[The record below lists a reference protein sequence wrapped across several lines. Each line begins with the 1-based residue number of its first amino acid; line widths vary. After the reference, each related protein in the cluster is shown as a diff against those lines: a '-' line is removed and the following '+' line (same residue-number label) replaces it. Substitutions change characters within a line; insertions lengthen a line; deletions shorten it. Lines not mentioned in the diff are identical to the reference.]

1 MRKRGLSMKLMTI
14 AVVVGLMSGVAS
26 QAASQPLKVFILA
39 GQSNMVGHGKVEEG
53 RDPAGGK
60 KEVEGG
66 LGSLRYFVRQHE
78 EQYGARGKTPLVDI
92 AGKWLVRDNVYIH
105 CTADAAKMKG
115 LLTVGFGA
123 GGWIGPEFGFGHVV
137 GNASRD
143 PVLIIKTSWGGKSL
157 GFDFRPPSSG
167 KSTFE
172 GNPEDEG
179 KYYREM
185 IRIVKDVCVNLGTY
199 FPQLAGSKIELAG
212 FGWHQG
218 WNDSCEPKM
227 VAEYDRNMANFI
239 KDVRKE
245 LGAPNLPFVIADTGM
260 EGERTKGD
268 RAKLCEIQMS
278 FGDPKKHP
286 EFAGTVASVE
296 SRGFARPVEQSPSD
310 FGYHWNHNGESH
322 YLIGEAMGQAMVKL
336 LK

>member
-1 MRKRGLSMKLMTI
+1 MRKRGLSMKFMTI

-78 EQYGARGKTPLVDI
+78 QQYGARGKTPLVDS
-92 AGKWLVRDNVYIH
+92 AGKWLARDNVYIH

-167 KSTFE
+167 KSKFE

-179 KYYREM
+179 KYYRET

-199 FPQLAGSKIELAG
+199 FPLLAGSKIELAG

-239 KDVRKE
+239 KDVRKD

-296 SRGFARPVEQSPSD
+296 SAASLGP
-310 FGYHWNHNGESH
+310 WNNRRRVLDITGTTT
-322 YLIGEAMGQAMVKL
+322 AKVTT
-336 LK
+336 